1 MIVCFDC
8 DTVQQLDKLER
19 GFCMRCICCNGRLL
33 MNPKGGL
40 DTPLA
45 LIVSAIIFF
54 IIANSYPLMTMGIS
68 GLSHTTML
76 FGVALGFVDENQLGL
91 ALLVGMTIIIAP
103 LLIILAMFYV
113 LVSVRFKLRLPL
125 TKMALVWIVRL
136 QPWGMMDVFLL
147 GAIVAFIKLTGQ
159 SDVIFGIGFYAL
171 SALIISYA
179 GAIVTFEPYLV
190 WEYLDEHQ

>member
-1 MIVCFDC
+1 M
-8 DTVQQLDKLER
+8 
-19 GFCMRCICCNGRLL
+19 

-40 DTPLA
+40 DMPLA
-45 LIVSAIIFF
+45 LIASSIMFF

-68 GLSHTTML
+68 GLSHTTTL
-76 FGVALGFVDENQLGL
+76 FGVSLGFMDEHMGL
-91 ALLVGMTIIIAP
+91 ALLVGVTIIVAP

-113 LVSVRFKLRLPL
+113 LVSARFKLRLPF
-125 TKMALVWIVRL
+125 TKMALVWIARL

-147 GAIVAFIKLTGQ
+147 GAIVAFVKLTGQ
-159 SDVIFGIGFYAL
+159 SDIIFGTGFYAL

-179 GAIVTFEPYLV
+179 GAIVTFESYLV